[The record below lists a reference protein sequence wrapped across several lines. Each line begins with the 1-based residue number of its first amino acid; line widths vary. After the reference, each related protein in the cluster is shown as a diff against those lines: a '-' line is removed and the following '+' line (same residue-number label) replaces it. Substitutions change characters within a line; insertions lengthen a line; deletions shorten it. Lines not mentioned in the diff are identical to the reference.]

1 MKQKHFYSTAMLV
14 MMFISPLFPAAQE
27 EIQTIKLTLDRITY
41 FPVPA
46 DNINYLFLQ
55 SIENDTAIVIGDFS
69 GVDKKIIMIIDNNND
84 NTIDSVIEYFPL
96 TKDLKKRKD
105 SQSRFF
111 TKDIAKF
118 KKDIIEGS
126 VYNGNYTDRM
136 ESFKTLESILRN
148 SDTNSLNADVY
159 GFNIKSYESDERQK
173 YSALFSYG
181 KSAGGYYL
189 QFRTE
194 YYRKDYKT
202 VQKPVLKYSV
212 YCRDTDDPV
221 VKETVEY
228 LFTIKQPMANSA
240 KGGTIQK
247 SN

>member
-1 MKQKHFYSTAMLV
+1 MKQKYFYSTALLVIMLV
-14 MMFISPLFPAAQE
+14 SPLFPIVE
-27 EIQTIKLTLDRITY
+27 EDVQTKKLTQDRITF
-41 FPVPA
+41 FPVPS
-46 DNINYLFLQ
+46 DNINYVFMQ

-69 GVDKKIIMIIDNNND
+69 GVEKKIIMIVDNNND
-84 NTIDSVIEYFPL
+84 NTIDSVFEYYPL

-105 SQSRFF
+105 SNSKFF
-111 TKDIAKF
+111 TKDVAKL

-126 VYNGNYTDRM
+126 VYKGNYTDRM
-136 ESFKTLESILRN
+136 ESFKTLEKILRN

-159 GFNIKSYESDERQK
+159 GFNIKSYETDERKK

-189 QFRTE
+189 LFKTE
-194 YYRKDYKT
+194 YYRKDYNT

-212 YCRDTDDPV
+212 YCKDSNDPV

-228 LFTIKQPMANSA
+228 LFTIKQPMSSNA

>member
-1 MKQKHFYSTAMLV
+1 MNQKYFYSTALLV
-14 MMFISPLFPAAQE
+14 MMLVSPLFPVVE
-27 EIQTIKLTLDRITY
+27 EDVQTKKLTQGRITF
-41 FPVPA
+41 FPVPS
-46 DNINYLFLQ
+46 DNINYVFLQ

-69 GVDKKIIMIIDNNND
+69 GVEKKIIMIVDNNND
-84 NTIDSVIEYFPL
+84 NTIDSVIEYYPL

-105 SQSRFF
+105 SNSKFF
-111 TKDIAKF
+111 TKDIAKL

-126 VYNGNYTDRM
+126 VYKGNYTDRM
-136 ESFKTLESILRN
+136 ESFKTLEKILRN

-159 GFNIKSYESDERQK
+159 GFNIKSYETDERKK

-189 QFRTE
+189 QFKTE

-212 YCRDTDDPV
+212 YCKDTTDPV

-228 LFTIKQPMANSA
+228 LFTIRQPMSSNA